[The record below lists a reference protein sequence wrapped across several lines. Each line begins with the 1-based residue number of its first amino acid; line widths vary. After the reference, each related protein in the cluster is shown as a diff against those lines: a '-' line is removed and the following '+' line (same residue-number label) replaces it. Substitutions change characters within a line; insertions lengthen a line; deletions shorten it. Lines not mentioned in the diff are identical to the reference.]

1 MLGTN
6 LLFVIRLKN
15 HLADISCLNI
25 LNEIRLIQSTEI
37 EIADINKAVSD
48 SLKDIII
55 NEINKIKSTKK
66 DPITK
71 QAFPLLLPFQQQ
83 PMNKNLL
90 TVH

>member
-1 MLGTN
+1 MGTN

-15 HLADISCLNI
+15 HLADISYLNI

>member
-15 HLADISCLNI
+15 HLADISYLNI

-37 EIADINKAVSD
+37 EIADISKAVSD

-55 NEINKIKSTKK
+55 NEINKTKSTKK

>member
-15 HLADISCLNI
+15 HLADISYLNI
-25 LNEIRLIQSTEI
+25 LTEIRLIQSTEI

-48 SLKDIII
+48 SLKDII

-66 DPITK
+66 DPTTK

>member
-15 HLADISCLNI
+15 HLADISYLNI
-25 LNEIRLIQSTEI
+25 LNEIRLIQSTET

>member
-15 HLADISCLNI
+15 HLADISYLNI

-48 SLKDIII
+48 SLKDII

>member
-15 HLADISCLNI
+15 HLADISYLNI

-55 NEINKIKSTKK
+55 NEINEIKSTKK

>member
-15 HLADISCLNI
+15 DLADISYLNI

>member
-15 HLADISCLNI
+15 HLADISYLNI